1 MKSEIFTI
9 DEKFVNE
16 VIKPRKR
23 DSHKGDNGIV
33 AIIGGSW
40 LYHGAPYLSALAA
53 LRSGVDL
60 VYLAIPKQISIAI
73 RALNPNLIVI
83 PLPDAKLTKGCVNK
97 LLKWL
102 PEINSAVI
110 GPGISKQKTDGIKE
124 LVKELIFRKVSLVLD
139 AEALQQDVIEILKG
153 KKIVITPHAGEFKRL
168 FKIELNSNIENRIE
182 IVKSKAKEYN
192 FTILLKG
199 AIDIISNGEKT
210 AINKTGSPAMTVGGT
225 GDVLSGLLAGILSH
239 GINTFEAAAAAAY
252 INGLAGE
259 KATEK
264 YGLHILA
271 TDIIDEIP
279 IVMKKFDKIV

>member
-1 MKSEIFTI
+1 MKDEVFTI
-9 DEKFVNE
+9 DENFVKE
-16 VIKPRKR
+16 VIKPRRK

-73 RALNPNLIVI
+73 RSLNPNLIVI

-102 PEINSAVI
+102 PIINSVVI

-124 LVKELIFRKVSLVLD
+124 LAKELIFKGVSLVLD
-139 AEALQQDVIEILKG
+139 AEALQPDVIEILKG
-153 KKIVITPHAGEFKRL
+153 RKIIITPHAREFKRL
-168 FKIELNSNIENRIE
+168 FKIDLNSSIENRIE
-182 IVKSKAKEYN
+182 IVKTKAKEYN

-199 AIDIISNGEKT
+199 MIDIISNGEKI
-210 AINKTGSPAMTVGGT
+210 AINKTGSPAMTIGGT

-239 GINTFEAAAAAAY
+239 GIEPFDAAAAAAY

-259 KATEK
+259 KAVEK

-271 TDIIDEIP
+271 TDIINEIP
-279 IVMKKFDKIV
+279 FVMKQFDKII